1 MDVFISYNW
10 GIKKQV
16 NELFDALT
24 SLNYQVWLDEKDLNS
39 GNSALTAELAKGIK
53 QSKVFVSCITN
64 DYCKSN
70 NCNLEVE
77 YASAKKK
84 PMIALMIEKIDPT
97 DIDEIQIT
105 GRLDETSGI
114 GFIITPFVRINCYKN
129 AKDWPNLN
137 KDEIIKAIKNS
148 LEVYAFINHINL
160 DKIIKLIT

>member
-10 GIKKQV
+10 GVKKQV
-16 NELFDALT
+16 KALFDILT
-24 SLNYQVWLDEKDLNS
+24 SSNYQVWLDENDLNS
-39 GNSALTAELAKGIK
+39 GSSALTAELAKGIK
-53 QSKVFVSCITN
+53 QSKVFLSCITN

-84 PMIALMIEKIDPT
+84 PMIALMIDRIDPT

-129 AKDWPNLN
+129 AQDWPNLN

-148 LEVYAFINHINL
+148 LEVFIL
-160 DKIIKLIT
+160 

>member
-10 GIKKQV
+10 GVKKQV
-16 NELFDALT
+16 KALFDILT
-24 SLNYQVWLDEKDLNS
+24 SSNYQVWLDEKDLNS

-53 QSKVFVSCITN
+53 QSKVFLSCITN

-84 PMIALMIEKIDPT
+84 PMIALMIDRIDPT

-129 AKDWPNLN
+129 AQDWPNLN

-148 LEVYAFINHINL
+148 LEVFIL
-160 DKIIKLIT
+160 

>member
-10 GIKKQV
+10 GVKKQV
-16 NELFDALT
+16 KALFDILT
-24 SLNYQVWLDEKDLNS
+24 SSNYQVWLDENDLNS

-53 QSKVFVSCITN
+53 QSKVFLSCITN

-84 PMIALMIEKIDPT
+84 PMIALMIDRIDPT

-129 AKDWPNLN
+129 AQDWPNLN

-148 LEVYAFINHINL
+148 LEVFIL
-160 DKIIKLIT
+160 

>member
-10 GIKKQV
+10 GVKKQV
-16 NELFDALT
+16 KSLFDILT
-24 SLNYQVWLDEKDLNS
+24 SLKYQVWLDEKDLNG

-53 QSKVFVSCITN
+53 QSKVFLSCITT
-64 DYCKSN
+64 DYCKSY

-84 PMIALMIEKIDPT
+84 PMIALMIDRINPT

-114 GFIITPFVRINCYKN
+114 GFIIGPLTRINCYN
-129 AKDWPNLN
+129 NGQDWPNLN
-137 KDEIIKAIKNS
+137 KDEIIKAIINS
-148 LEVYAFINHINL
+148 LEVFIL
-160 DKIIKLIT
+160 